1 VIAPMKK
8 ASRIPDPIPL
18 EGTSFEQHPD
28 VKSADSVDIIALT
41 EDDIENDDNEGDS
54 ESLSF
59 GGQAL
64 HFSELKIP
72 EETAEKK
79 EEKPPTKKPLPKFR
93 PRTPMEKEENRARSS
108 SPYVPKR
115 GMKTKKSA
123 MTSKRIRRTA
133 SLPTI
138 DFEPRP
144 SIQEDV
150 FQFLPSQSVFGN
162 AFKHLLDSQ
171 PELQTSI

>member
-64 HFSELKIP
+64 HFSDLKIP
-72 EETAEKK
+72 EESAEKK
-79 EEKPPTKKPLPKFR
+79 EKPPMKKSFPKFR
-93 PRTPMEKEENRARSS
+93 PRTPLSNEENRARSS

-115 GMKTKKSA
+115 GMKSKKSP
-123 MTSKRIRRTA
+123 MTSKRVRRTA

-138 DFEPRP
+138 DVEPRS